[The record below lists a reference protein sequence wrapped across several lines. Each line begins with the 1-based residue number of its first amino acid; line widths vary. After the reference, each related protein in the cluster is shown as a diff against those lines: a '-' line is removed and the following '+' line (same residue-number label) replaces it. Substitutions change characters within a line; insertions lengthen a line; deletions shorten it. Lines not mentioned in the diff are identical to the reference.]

1 MSRLRDGTASN
12 TYHGYEGAAYD
23 LRRHHL
29 AWRLDWVL
37 FRRADQLVHVETSDI
52 VRSHRGPLYPSDH
65 YRVVSDLNWE

>member
-1 MSRLRDGTASN
+1 MSGLRDGTASN

-37 FRRADQLVHVETSDI
+37 FR
-52 VRSHRGPLYPSDH
+52 GPGL
-65 YRVVSDLNWE
+65 